1 MGRSRYSPG
10 IDAGKTSD
18 SEAEK
23 DRDGKKRPVDM
34 AWDMGTYEFG
44 KASSILFLVIP
55 AVFLYHTIK
64 HKNVF
69 FQLPCLFD

>member
-10 IDAGKTSD
+10 IDAGKTSV

-34 AWDMGTYEFG
+34 AWDMGTYEYG

-55 AVFLYHTIK
+55 AVF
-64 HKNVF
+64 
-69 FQLPCLFD
+69 